1 MYPNLE
7 LVVQIKDD
15 IVIHGKGKAHNDRL
29 KLFLARL
36 EKHGL
41 TLRREKCKL
50 GVPEVLW
57 FGHIYDKD
65 RMSVDPEKVRIIKD
79 WPRPKDKAGVKSFLQ
94 TVQFCKVFM
103 SPMGDRAHVD
113 VTLPLRRLTAKSV

>member
-1 MYPNLE
+1 MNSLRWIRLIIKGLE
-7 LVVQIKDD
+7 GVVQIKDD
-15 IVIHGKGKAHNDRL
+15 IVIHRKGKVHDERL

-65 RMSVDPEKVRIIKD
+65 GMRVDPEKVRII
-79 WPRPKDKAGVKSFLQ
+79 RLAQ
-94 TVQFCKVFM
+94 TQ
-103 SPMGDRAHVD
+103 G
-113 VTLPLRRLTAKSV
+113 